1 MSMRIASVLAL
12 ASLLLAACQTPPAS
26 APEPDPAA
34 EETPVV
40 ELPAPPES
48 DEPRLN
54 EWGGEVPE
62 NKPAGDVDE
71 GGLGDI
77 S

>member
-1 MSMRIASVLAL
+1 MKLPAAIAAAL
-12 ASLLLAACQTPPAS
+12 SASLIAACQTGPA
-26 APEPDPAA
+26 APEP
-34 EETPVV
+34 EPVADEAPKV

-48 DEPRLN
+48 DEPRVN

-62 NKPAGDVDE
+62 NKPAGEVDE

>member
-1 MSMRIASVLAL
+1 MRFKASFLAV
-12 ASLLLAACQTPPAS
+12 AAGALLAACQTAPA
-26 APEPDPAA
+26 APEPEPVAEAPPAVDVPAPPAA
-34 EETPVV
+34 E
-40 ELPAPPES
+40 
-48 DEPRLN
+48 EPRLN

-62 NKPAGDVDE
+62 NKPAGEVDE